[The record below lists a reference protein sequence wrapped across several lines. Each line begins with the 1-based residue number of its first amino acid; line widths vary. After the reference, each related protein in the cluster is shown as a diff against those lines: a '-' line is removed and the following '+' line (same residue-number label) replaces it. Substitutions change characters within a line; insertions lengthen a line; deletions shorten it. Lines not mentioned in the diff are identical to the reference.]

1 MISAGDHRRR
11 RAHLALVSLAALLLS
26 ACQPSPDT
34 PSSPDPGEAA
44 PTADVAASPAAM
56 PPDFSTLVGNA
67 RPAVVNIY
75 TRTTA
80 PRPRSPLLPPG
91 MAPPEREQ
99 QSLGSGFIF
108 DSQGLVLTNEHVVR
122 DATQI
127 AVRLLDERV
136 FEADVVGTDPQTDVA
151 VLRLRNA
158 DNLPTLTLADSD
170 ALLVG
175 QWVIAIGN
183 PLGLTSTVTA
193 GITSATGRQV
203 IPPGGQLR
211 YQDFIQTDASINPGN
226 SGGPLLNVHG
236 QVVGICTAVVA
247 QGQGLG
253 FAIPVNMVKT
263 ILPALIEEGRVSR
276 AWLGAYVSEVPDA
289 LRSELD
295 LGPGG
300 ALITRVIA
308 GSPGQLAGLQ
318 PGDIVMRIA
327 TEDVTNANQL
337 SWVASNLRVG
347 QPVPVNIQRGS
358 EALELTLTPAPQPD

>member
-1 MISAGDHRRR
+1 MTIAGEHPRRSALILLS
-11 RAHLALVSLAALLLS
+11 ALAAFLLG

-44 PTADVAASPAAM
+44 PTPQAEAVPSAM
-56 PPDFSTLVGNA
+56 PPDFSTLVGDA

-127 AVRLLDERV
+127 AVRLLDDRV
-136 FEADVVGTDPQTDVA
+136 FEADIVGTDPQTDVA
-151 VLRLRNA
+151 VLQLRDAN
-158 DNLPTLTLADSD
+158 DLPTLPLADSD

-226 SGGPLLNVHG
+226 SGGPLLNVAG
-236 QVVGICTAVVA
+236 QVVGICTAIVA

-253 FAIPVNMVKT
+253 FAIPINMVKT

-289 LRSELD
+289 LRAELE

-300 ALITRVIA
+300 ALITRVIE
-308 GSPGQLAGLQ
+308 GSPGQLAGLK

-327 TEDVTNANQL
+327 TEEVTNANQL
-337 SWVASNLRVG
+337 SWVASNLSVG
-347 QPVPVNIQRGS
+347 QPVSVHIQRGS
-358 EALELTLTPAPQPD
+358 ESVELTLTPAPQPD

>member
-1 MISAGDHRRR
+1 MTIAGEHPRRSSLFLLSA
-11 RAHLALVSLAALLLS
+11 LAAFILS

-44 PTADVAASPAAM
+44 PTPQADALPSAM
-56 PPDFSTLVGNA
+56 PPDFSTLVGDA

-127 AVRLLDERV
+127 AVRLLDDRV
-136 FEADVVGTDPQTDVA
+136 FEADIVGTDPQTDVA
-151 VLRLRNA
+151 VLQLRDA
-158 DNLPTLTLADSD
+158 DELPTLPLADSD

-226 SGGPLLNVHG
+226 SGGPLLNVAG
-236 QVVGICTAVVA
+236 QVVGICTAIVA

-253 FAIPVNMVKT
+253 FAIPINMVKT

-289 LRSELD
+289 LRAELE

-300 ALITRVIA
+300 ALITRVIE
-308 GSPGQLAGLQ
+308 GSPGQLAGLK
-318 PGDIVMRIA
+318 PGDIVLRIA
-327 TEDVTNANQL
+327 AEEVTNANQL
-337 SWVASNLRVG
+337 SWVASNLSVG
-347 QPVPVNIQRGS
+347 QPVPVHIQRGS
-358 EALELTLTPAPQPD
+358 ESVELTLTPAPQPD